1 MGLHTNRAFAAFLIL
16 YGSVPGRLLIPMMK
30 IKDPFARFDF
40 WRVLS
45 VRFFNFRILPVALG
59 LNDFPTEYLELTYA
73 GTR

>member
-45 VRFFNFRILPVALG
+45 VKFPVFAYCLSPQVLG
-59 LNDFPTEYLELTYA
+59 LE
-73 GTR
+73 